1 LMYPKSS
8 SKVKLVKKPDIVTV
22 IEREGVALKQQ
33 GNKLWALCPF
43 HAETRPSFNVSV
55 EKQVFYCFGCKVG
68 GDVIT
73 FVMTFKRFSY
83 SQALRY
89 LGTGKNGIVAGRSS
103 VSREQK
109 LIERFRQWEK
119 DYYTELVEKLH
130 AMMDMKKKILSPED
144 LEKSARI
151 FDGIQQTEYH
161 LDILIGGDDE
171 DKLNLFKE
179 IIKHDNRFSKKSE

>member
-1 LMYPKSS
+1 MYPKSS

>member
-1 LMYPKSS
+1 MKYPKSS
-8 SKVKLVKKPDIVTV
+8 SKVKLVKKPDIVAV

-55 EKQVFYCFGCKVG
+55 EKQVFYCFGCQVG
-68 GDVIT
+68 GDVIK
-73 FVMTFKRFSY
+73 FVMTFKGFSY
-83 SQALRY
+83 PQALRY
-89 LGTGKNGIVAGRSS
+89 LGTGKNGISIGISS

-130 AMMDMKKKILSPED
+130 AMMDLKKQIASPED
-144 LEKSARI
+144 LEKSAWI

-161 LDILIGGDDE
+161 LDVLIGGDDE
-171 DKLNLFKE
+171 DKFNLFKE
-179 IIKHDNRFSKKSE
+179 IMKYDHRFSRKI